1 MLCQQYLCFTAS
13 LYGCIF
19 RHRHKTPHI
28 HAFYAD
34 DEAVFD
40 LTGEIIAGDFPKKQS
55 AYVKAWCL
63 LHEDELQANWKLA
76 KNGEEVYK
84 IEPLR

>member
-1 MLCQQYLCFTAS
+1 MPSISSF
-13 LYGCIF
+13 YGFIIRMYF
-19 RHRHKTPHI
+19 QDNDRHKMPHI
-28 HAFYAD
+28 HVYYAE

-40 LTGEIIAGDFPKKQS
+40 LTGEIIAGDFPKKQA

-63 LHEDELQANWKLA
+63 LHEEELSANWKLA
-76 KNGEEVYK
+76 VNGEEVYR

>member
-1 MLCQQYLCFTAS
+1 MPSISAF
-13 LYGCIF
+13 YGIIIRMYF
-19 RHRHKTPHI
+19 SDTDRHKMPHI
-28 HAFYAD
+28 HVFYAE

-40 LTGEIIAGDFPKKQS
+40 LTGEILAGDFPKKQA

-63 LHEDELQANWKLA
+63 LHEEELQANWQLA
-76 KNGEEVYK
+76 KNGEEVYR